1 MFQIKNRIVSFWAI
15 IVFIITLALSLV
27 YKNYELAVSGML
39 IIVILTA
46 FTPGWRSTLFAGVLS
61 MVLLTLLLIYFRDN
75 ETNLIKAL
83 FSQLYSLFITVFAVV
98 IVFYLKRQQQIFAQ
112 EKTHMASLFE
122 NATEG
127 ILLSDR
133 NGIIV
138 LVNPAA
144 EKMFDYTADELIGSL
159 VEKLIPGRFH
169 QSHLSL
175 REGYYSKPSN
185 RTMGTGRELYARR
198 KDNSEFPVE
207 VSLSHY
213 TQREESF
220 VIGFIVDITERK
232 EIEKNLLRQ
241 KQEVEK
247 ISDDIRKLN
256 ADLEGKVEE
265 RTLILKGALQRLED
279 SQQELSEAL
288 DKERQLNEIKSRFV
302 SMASHEF
309 RTPLSTILSS
319 ATLVSKYPSTNE
331 FDKREKHILRIK
343 DSVSHMNEL
352 LEDFL
357 SLGKL
362 EEGKVNIS
370 IYSFSLKEFIEDVV
384 DEMKAHLKEGQEII
398 LTCTGSDEFTTDKRM
413 VKNILLNLLSNAIKF
428 SGENKPVYLS
438 ATIKDDKL
446 TISVKDKGLG
456 IPIED
461 QPHLF
466 STFFRAK
473 NVNNIQGTGLGL
485 PIAKRYVNLL
495 GGEISM
501 NSTLDEGSEFI
512 IKLPRLNSENA

>member
-1 MFQIKNRIVSFWAI
+1 MFQLKNSIISFWAA
-15 IVFIITLALSLV
+15 IVFIITLTLSLV

-46 FTPGWRSTLFAGVLS
+46 FTPGWRSTLFAGVIS
-61 MVLLTLLLIYFRDN
+61 MIFLTMLLIFFRDN

-83 FSQLYSLFITVFAVV
+83 FSQVYSLFITVFAVV
-98 IVFYLKRQQQIFAQ
+98 IVFYLKRQQQSFAQ

-127 ILLSDR
+127 ILLSDQ
-133 NGIIV
+133 NGIII

-144 EKMFDYTADELIGSL
+144 EKMFGYNADELIGSL

-169 QSHLSL
+169 GRHRSL
-175 REGYYSKPSN
+175 REGYYSNPSN
-185 RTMGTGRELYARR
+185 RTMGSGRDLFARR

-213 TQREESF
+213 TQKDEGF

-232 EIEKNLLRQ
+232 EIERNLLGQ
-241 KQEVEK
+241 KQELVK

-265 RTLILKGALQRLED
+265 RTLILKEALQRLEE
-279 SQQELSEAL
+279 SQQGLNEAL

-319 ATLVSKYPSTNE
+319 ATLVSKYPLGE
-331 FDKREKHILRIK
+331 DFEKRERHIRRIK

-362 EEGKVNIS
+362 EEGKVTIS
-370 IYSFSLKEFIEDVV
+370 ITSFSIKEFIEDVI
-384 DEMKAHLKEGQEII
+384 DEMRAHLKEGQDII
-398 LTCTGSDEFTTDKRM
+398 LTCEGGDVFMTDKRM

-428 SGENKPVYLS
+428 SGENKPVFLCT
-438 ATIKDDKL
+438 TIKDNKL

-495 GGEISM
+495 GGDISM
-501 NSTLDEGSEFI
+501 NSRLDEGSEFI
-512 IKLPRLNSENA
+512 IWLPMLISEKA